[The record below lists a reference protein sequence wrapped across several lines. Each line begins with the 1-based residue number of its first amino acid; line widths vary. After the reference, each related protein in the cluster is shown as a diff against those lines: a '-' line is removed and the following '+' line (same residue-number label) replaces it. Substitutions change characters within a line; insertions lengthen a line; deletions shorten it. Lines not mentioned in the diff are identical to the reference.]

1 MLLIWDRHSCRLVL
15 SHLLTLFDGMLLV
28 CLDLLNLAVSLS
40 VEHPLVTLAMT
51 LLLFLSYL
59 VASSRGQEVQLAEL
73 LKLHVVV
80 SWGHLVTTLVHRKV
94 SQQVL
99 VYDFLFRYWNGDNL
113 RGLHRR
119 REQLLKLLIKD
130 AISSA
135 ALGAWFLDQLVQ
147 HIYDHRDV
155 RIDDRGAREL

>member
-1 MLLIWDRHSCRLVL
+1 MLLIWDRHCCRLML
-15 SHLLTLFDGMLLV
+15 SHLLTLFDGVVLV
-28 CLDLLNLAVSLS
+28 CLDLLNLVVSLN
-40 VEHPLVTLAMT
+40 VEHPLVALVMT
-51 LLLFLSYL
+51 LLLFLRYL
-59 VASSRGQEVQLAEL
+59 VASSRGQEVHLAEL

-80 SWGHLVTTLVHRKV
+80 SCGRLVTTLVHREL

-99 VYDFLFRYWNGDNL
+99 VYDFLFRYWNSDNL
-113 RGLHRR
+113 GGLHRR

-135 ALGAWFLDQLVQ
+135 TLGAWFLDQLVQ
-147 HIYDHRDV
+147 HVYDHRDL